1 MRYPVSFAQRRLW
14 ALDRLVPG
22 DPASH
27 LCHATWLDG
36 PVDPVALQRAMDAV
50 VDRHAV
56 LRTSV
61 VAFDGEPEQVVDDT
75 GRVLIDHVVL
85 PGAAE
90 DVERAESI
98 AAELAVRPF
107 DLARGPLLRST
118 VVEVGGDRWL
128 FVVVAHR
135 IVADDTAVAI
145 VLDELSTVYRSGV
158 AALSRTWMDYGD
170 YAVWQRERL
179 RGEELE
185 RQLDYWRAALRGVP
199 ENVALPNDSHRLT
212 PSSRGGLVT
221 AALDP
226 TSLQLLADLALGVG
240 AALSTAFLTGYAVV
254 LSRYARQSDLVIGV
268 PVSGRIRVE
277 LEPIVGPF
285 ADIVPVRVSLAGAPT
300 FAQLL
305 DRVRDAVERA
315 LAHDELPLDKLA
327 EELGI
332 DLPGNAVRF
341 AFEHPPAPTLDLPGV
356 AQESRVLLGRTAHAD
371 LDLTASADGTVT
383 LGYRADLLAA
393 PFVDWFLRSVVTV
406 LELAGRT
413 PDLPVADLPL
423 PPPVEEGVI
432 PAAQP
437 AADNRVAPRDAVEET
452 MARIWAELLRT
463 TEPIGVHDSLF
474 GLGGGSLT
482 AVRFAARIADTYGV
496 NLRLHNIFT
505 APTIAALA
513 KIVSAE
519 LDPAPTGE
527 TAPAEET
534 TRAGGT
540 TRNGEAAHDTEL
552 GELSDD
558 ELDDLL
564 RAVMA
569 TRDRRRTARGDAP

>member
-14 ALDRLVPG
+14 ALDRLVPD

-56 LRTSV
+56 FRTSV

-199 ENVALPNDSHRLT
+199 EKVALPNGAHRLT
-212 PSSRGGLVT
+212 PSSRGGLAT

-226 TSLQLLADLALGVG
+226 TSLPLLADLALGVG

-254 LSRYARQSDLVIGV
+254 LSRYAGQSDLVIGV

-285 ADIVPVRVSLAGAPT
+285 ADLVPVRVSLAGAPT

-305 DRVRDAVERA
+305 DRVRDAVEQA

-341 AFEHPPAPTLDLPGV
+341 AFEDPPTPTLDLPGV
-356 AQESRVLLGRTAHAD
+356 AQGSRVPLGRTAHAD
-371 LDLTASADGTVT
+371 FDLTASADGAVT

-393 PFVDWFLRSVVTV
+393 PFADWFLRSVVTV

-413 PDLPVADLPL
+413 PDRPVADLPL
-423 PPPVEEGVI
+423 PPVEEGVI

-519 LDPAPTGE
+519 LDPAPAAE

-534 TRAGGT
+534 A
-540 TRNGEAAHDTEL
+540 RNGEAAHDTEL